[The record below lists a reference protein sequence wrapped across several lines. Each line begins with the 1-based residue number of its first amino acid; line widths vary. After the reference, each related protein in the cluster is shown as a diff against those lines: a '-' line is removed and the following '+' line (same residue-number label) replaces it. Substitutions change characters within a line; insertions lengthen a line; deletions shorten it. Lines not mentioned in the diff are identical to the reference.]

1 MRRIRRFAAFALI
14 VTMVFVTL
22 CSCSGKPADKDVDNS
37 DLPETSG
44 TGGSGTTEVS
54 DISVAGTAST
64 VNDELR
70 KIYQKALTDLY
81 EKKIWPGTED
91 ECDFPGEDISENEFA
106 IVDVDGDGVE
116 ELLINWNKYSGMA
129 YRSEILEFDL
139 MIRRWETEGCYA
151 PYGSE
156 FYSNGVM
163 FVPISHNQGYGN
175 RVYPYNFYFYDAS
188 ADEYLERNEKP
199 YNFVYCY
206 DKEYYDNSGDPLPDW
221 FVETDKE
228 NAGVVY
234 FIDAEGYDPEK
245 SYSQSEYDEFLDN
258 LVGNASRINVDF
270 KALTMDNINGII

>member
-1 MRRIRRFAAFALI
+1 MRRIRRFTVFALLF
-14 VTMVFVTL
+14 TMLFAT
-22 CSCSGKPADKDVDNS
+22 SCSGAGTAEKNTGN
-37 DLPETSG
+37 PEISEVGMTEGSRD
-44 TGGSGTTEVS
+44 TGGSEPV
-54 DISVAGTAST
+54 VAGTAPT

-91 ECDFPGEDISENEFA
+91 VCDFQGEDISENEFA
-106 IVDVDGDGVE
+106 IVDVDNDGVE

-139 MIRRWETEGCYA
+139 MIRRWETEGYYA

-156 FYSNGVM
+156 FYDNGVM

-175 RVYPYNFYFYDAS
+175 RVYPYNFHFYDAS
-188 ADEYLERNEKP
+188 ADEYLEREEKP
-199 YNFVYCY
+199 YNFIYCY
-206 DKEYYDNSGDPLPDW
+206 DTEYYEGWSDLPDW

-245 SYSQSEYDEFLDN
+245 PYSQSEYDEFLDN
-258 LVGNASRINVDF
+258 LVGNANRINVEF
-270 KALTMDNINGII
+270 KALTIDNINGII